1 MRSKLYIIGIGPG
14 DREYILPI
22 ASKLIE
28 SSDVIIGGRR
38 NLQVFDHLNKET
50 LEITNNL
57 EEVYSY
63 IVNNV
68 DTKKIAVL
76 VTGDPGIYSMLGF
89 LKSRLQD
96 LEIEAVPGISSI
108 QYLCSRLKLN
118 WNDIFITSLH
128 GRRQDDLI
136 EIIRN
141 NKKVAI
147 FTGGNCR
154 PGDVCRMF
162 KEHRLLSL
170 KVAVGENL
178 SYPNE
183 RIVEGS
189 VEDIAGI
196 SFDSLSIMIVQH
208 DEELESPKDVWTYE
222 THGIPDDMFI
232 RGDVPMTKEEIR
244 TASISKL
251 RLMKDSIVYDVGAG
265 TGSVSIECA
274 LKSTNGRVYAIEKN
288 PDAVKLIANNV
299 EKFKLDNVQIVE
311 GQAPDVLCG
320 LPAPDRVFVGGTGGN
335 MDKILE
341 WLKGF
346 NNAIRVVVNAVT
358 IESTYEAVKSFED
371 RGYQNIEVVSISAA
385 RSRKAGSKHLMQ
397 AINPVYII
405 SADKDSMEVADE
417 R

>member
-1 MRSKLYIIGIGPG
+1 MHNNLYIIGIGPG
-14 DREYILPI
+14 DREYILPA
-22 ASKLIE
+22 ASRMIE
-28 SSDVIIGGRR
+28 SSDVLIGGRR
-38 NLQVFDHLNKET
+38 NLQVFSHLNKET
-50 LEITNNL
+50 FEITNNL

-63 IVNNV
+63 IVDNI
-68 DTKKIAVL
+68 DSKKIAVL

-89 LKSRLQD
+89 LKSRLRD

-118 WNDIFITSLH
+118 WNDIIITSLH

-136 EIIRN
+136 EIIRS
-141 NKKVAI
+141 NKKVVI

-162 KEHRLLSL
+162 KEHGLLSL

-189 VEDIAGI
+189 VADIAEMN
-196 SFDSLSIMIVQH
+196 FDSLSIMIVQH
-208 DEELESPKDVWTYE
+208 GEEFKGPKDVWAYE

-232 RGDVPMTKEEIR
+232 RGDVPMTKEEVR

-251 RLMKDSIVYDVGAG
+251 RLKKNSIVYDVGAG

-274 LKSTNGRVYAIEKN
+274 LKCLNGRIYAVEKN
-288 PDAVKLIANNV
+288 PDAVKLIAKNAK
-299 EKFKLDNVQIVE
+299 KFKLNNVQIVE
-311 GQAPDVLCG
+311 GEAPDVLYG
-320 LPAPDRVFVGGTGGN
+320 LPVPDRVFIGGTGGN
-335 MDKILE
+335 MDKILQ
-341 WLKGF
+341 WLKRF
-346 NNAIRVVVNAVT
+346 NNPIRVVVNAVT
-358 IESTYEAVKSFED
+358 IESTYEAIKNFED
-371 RGYQNIEVVSISAA
+371 MGYQNIEVVSISAA